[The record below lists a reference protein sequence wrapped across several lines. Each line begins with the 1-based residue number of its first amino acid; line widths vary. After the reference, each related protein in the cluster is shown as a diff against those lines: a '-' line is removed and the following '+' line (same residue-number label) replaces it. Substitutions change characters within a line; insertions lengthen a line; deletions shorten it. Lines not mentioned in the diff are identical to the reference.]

1 MNQEQIKHI
10 TDNHYRKLKK
20 NIKKIA
26 ETFDM
31 EAIHQF
37 RVEYKKLRAFLRMIS
52 QQHEEAGEIKVLKKL
67 KTGYNISGSI
77 RDLQLQQQRIMEATK
92 TDLKKPQAYLN
103 ILQKEIDKLKPEF
116 TEIFLEDPVIESKKK
131 TDAAIPEEF
140 SLKSFRSFAE
150 KKWTAIYAI
159 ILSGFFSDDNIH
171 TIRKSLKDLFY
182 NLKVYEG
189 IEHEILYI
197 SIWKGK
203 DGQYFAKILDEL
215 GIFQDNCTA
224 IALLKSYWLNSLS
237 THDRELL
244 EGIKKTWIKDKVR
257 MKQLLIKKLKT
268 DIIPQ

>member
-1 MNQEQIKHI
+1 
-10 TDNHYRKLKK
+10 
-20 NIKKIA
+20 
-26 ETFDM
+26 
-31 EAIHQF
+31 
-37 RVEYKKLRAFLRMIS
+37 
-52 QQHEEAGEIKVLKKL
+52 
-67 KTGYNISGSI
+67 
-77 RDLQLQQQRIMEATK
+77 MEATK
-92 TDLKKPQAYLN
+92 TDLKKSQTYLN

-116 TEIFLEDPVIESKKK
+116 TETFLEDPVNDSKKK

-140 SLKSFRSFAE
+140 SLKSFRSFAQN
-150 KKWTAIYAI
+150 KWTTIYAI
-159 ILSGFFSDDNIH
+159 ILSGYLSDDNIH

-182 NLKVYEG
+182 SLKVYEG

-203 DGQYFAKILDEL
+203 DGEYFAKILDEL
-215 GIFQDNCTA
+215 GTFQDNCTA

-237 THDRELL
+237 TYDRQLL